1 MYLVGTISSWLVP
14 LLLWGL
20 PSLTKLI
27 RKQKSKTTK
36 AKNYKA
42 KKTKQKKQLTNL
54 STRLYDYTIIYWER
68 VT

>member
-42 KKTKQKKQLTNL
+42 KKQSKKNN
-54 STRLYDYTIIYWER
+54 
-68 VT
+68 